1 MHGRVIN
8 FSKAYLTQILMFPE
22 HLSRVLLQRLL
33 NMIRWIEASA
43 LILLT
48 ILAPCI
54 SESCIQIKLI
64 VTLLCG
70 ASKGSIEAFQ
80 AFIKPFETP
89 KRSVKIKI

>member
-1 MHGRVIN
+1 
-8 FSKAYLTQILMFPE
+8 
-22 HLSRVLLQRLL
+22 
-33 NMIRWIEASA
+33 MIRWIEASA

-70 ASKGSIEAFQ
+70 ASKGSMEAFQ